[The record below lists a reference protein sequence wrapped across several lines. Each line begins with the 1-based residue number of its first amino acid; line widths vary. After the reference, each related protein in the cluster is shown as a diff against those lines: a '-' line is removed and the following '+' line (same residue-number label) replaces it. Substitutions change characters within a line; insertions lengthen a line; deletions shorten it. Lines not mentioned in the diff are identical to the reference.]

1 LCGQVIDDISI
12 GFDEDIEVEATASK
26 KYQKDNK
33 EGKCL
38 QTKFV

>member
-1 LCGQVIDDISI
+1 LCGQVIDDISV
-12 GFDEDIEVEATASK
+12 GFDENVEVEATASI

-33 EGKCL
+33 EGICF